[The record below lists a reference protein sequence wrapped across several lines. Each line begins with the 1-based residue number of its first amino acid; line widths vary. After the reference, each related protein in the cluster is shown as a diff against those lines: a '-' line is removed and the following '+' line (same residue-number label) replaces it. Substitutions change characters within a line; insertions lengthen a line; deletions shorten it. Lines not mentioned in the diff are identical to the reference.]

1 MVGLKGAGKT
11 TILHRLIGEIVQG
24 YRNRYNP
31 INCGHKNVLVHPT
44 AGQIHERF
52 SESFRCAEIIN
63 LCLFYKVTIIK
74 IISVSLALKL
84 SQQLLQLASM
94 LKLSKLKIS
103 PSLHGM
109 LEELK
114 KMGYF
119 GVTTFTNMSER

>member
-52 SESFRCAEIIN
+52 SESFTVWPSNVVPAEI
-63 LCLFYKVTIIK
+63 VRGPPGDPPRG
-74 IISVSLALKL
+74 VS
-84 SQQLLQLASM
+84 
-94 LKLSKLKIS
+94 
-103 PSLHGM
+103 GF
-109 LEELK
+109 
-114 KMGYF
+114 F
-119 GVTTFTNMSER
+119 GLNHW